1 MWGKL
6 WRLPASCISLHPSRK
21 SLSGPGSPIFMR
33 IMACV
38 SAAER
43 GGHEMKST
51 CPEGRLSRNQLFD
64 KGGDLFNKHQRGKS
78 CWGLLKLSQP
88 QGLKGRRPRT
98 WMSPWTELLATTCT
112 PSLWD
117 SKQNTKL
124 REGSRRVWGQSCNLY
139 GRWHCFTGLCVT
151 YCLLLNPWHTSGNR
165 HSGDRLFY
173 ITNAEGV

>member
-1 MWGKL
+1 
-6 WRLPASCISLHPSRK
+6 
-21 SLSGPGSPIFMR
+21 MR

-43 GGHEMKST
+43 GGHEMKSM

-98 WMSPWTELLATTCT
+98 WMSPWTGLLATTCT

-117 SKQNTKL
+117 GKQNTQL
-124 REGSRRVWGQSCNLY
+124 REGWRRVGGQSCNLY
-139 GRWHCFTGLCVT
+139 GRWQCFTGLCEPIA
-151 YCLLLNPWHTSGNR
+151 YSAIH
-165 HSGDRLFY
+165 DRLLGTDTRETGCFTQQMQKVFRNLPLREFEVIY
-173 ITNAEGV
+173 N